1 MTRELKDAIDILE
14 LSNWITIWI
23 IEWKISDYDIKVKYK
38 DDNWTWHWRQP
49 KHIHWIVDW
58 MLKREHNIDKI
69 RELVLFF
76 QKLWD
81 ENSPEEATKILKSL
95 YDKESNLNELFLN
108 LLEDIKEFEELN
120 SDWYYHVDFLIF
132 SWYLLL
138 LQEKTNR
145 ADAYMFQRMFSALG
159 KEYSDLYK
167 IITDATSNYSQK

>member
-1 MTRELKDAIDILE
+1 MAKMLNNAIDTLE

-23 IEWKISDYDIKVKYK
+23 IPWEISDYDIRIKYK
-38 DDNWTWHWRQP
+38 DEKWTWHWRQP

-58 MLKREHNIDKI
+58 MLKREHNIKKVK
-69 RELVLFF
+69 ELVIFF

-95 YDKESNLNELFLN
+95 YEKEKKLNDLFLN
-108 LLEDIKEFEELN
+108 LLEEIKEFEELN
-120 SDWYYHVDFLIF
+120 NNWYYHVDFLIF

-145 ADAYMFQRMFSALG
+145 ADAYMFQRMFSVLW
-159 KEYSDLYK
+159 KDYSDLYK
-167 IITDATSNYSQK
+167 VITDATSNYS